1 MEEQVQ
7 TNDNFVPEP
16 IQSTLYIAGYLKTQ
30 IGKLVKV
37 EFLIGNSTTDRTGVL
52 VNVGV
57 SYIIIRPIDV
67 NGLLLCDLYSIKFV
81 TIVERPTIPIFGG
94 MPGMQM

>member
-1 MEEQVQ
+1 MERQEV
-7 TNDNFVPEP
+7 TNDSVIPEP
-16 IQSTLYIAGYLKTQ
+16 IASTLYIAGYLKTQ

-37 EFLIGNSTTDRTGVL
+37 EFLIGSTITDRFGVL

-57 SYIIIRPIDV
+57 SYILLRPIDV

-81 TIVERPTIPIFGG
+81 TIVERPTLPIFGG
-94 MPGMQM
+94 MGGM

>member
-1 MEEQVQ
+1 MENENA
-7 TNDNFVPEP
+7 TNEVIPEP
-16 IQSTLYIAGYLKTQ
+16 IASTLYIAGYLKTQ

-37 EFLIGNSTTDRTGVL
+37 EFLIGSTITDRTGVL

-57 SYIIIRPIDV
+57 SYIILRPIDV

-94 MPGMQM
+94 YMGL

>member
-1 MEEQVQ
+1 MGNQND
-7 TNDNFVPEP
+7 TNDNLIPEP
-16 IQSTLYIAGYLKTQ
+16 LTSTLYIPGYLKTQ

-37 EFLIGNSTTDRTGVL
+37 EFLIGNASTDRTGVL

-57 SYIIIRPIDV
+57 SYIIIRPIEV

-94 MPGMQM
+94 FAGI